1 MTKKIF
7 TVFSFRKKRRLFCN
21 LPQRPRFSAPRL
33 DRKKAFFHGEE
44 KFSSRSGYSR
54 GAMPFRPELPLTG
67 WFPETGPPPEMP
79 FRHGKKT
86 LRRTMHGYS
95 VFMVLVFS
103 AVGNTGRRAQARHGE
118 SHEETSPVF
127 RVARRR
133 IRQSHI
139 RPDARHDARTPRRNK
154 DAQSSAPPHSSP
166 VLSRKRPPVTKAR
179 PPRAVMAL
187 FTDCF
192 MNDVGSALARRHVPR
207 GRVAARLPFPPP
219 EGVPLSGTP
228 RARGRL

>member
-1 MTKKIF
+1 
-7 TVFSFRKKRRLFCN
+7 
-21 LPQRPRFSAPRL
+21 
-33 DRKKAFFHGEE
+33 
-44 KFSSRSGYSR
+44 
-54 GAMPFRPELPLTG
+54 MPFRPELPLTG

-95 VFMVLVFS
+95 AFMVLAFS
-103 AVGNTGRRAQARHGE
+103 AVGNAGRRAQARHGE
-118 SHEETSPVF
+118 SHEEISPLSF
-127 RVARRR
+127 GLHGGAFGGLSSGRMRGMTHALRGGTKTPSPPRRR
-133 IRQSHI
+133 
-139 RPDARHDARTPRRNK
+139 TPHP
-154 DAQSSAPPHSSP
+154 SF
-166 VLSRKRPPVTKAR
+166 SRKRPPVTKAR